1 MDNHNSLDLQ
11 RLNPYKNNWL
21 NQWPSGTAAIWVQD
35 QNPEAVT
42 RSQGDPENDST
53 HGGEGCLSSNNLSIY
68 SVYIYIKDD
77 FIVSSNN
84 I

>member
-42 RSQGDPENDST
+42 RSQGDPE
-53 HGGEGCLSSNNLSIY
+53 GGEGCLSSNNLSIY
-68 SVYIYIKDD
+68 SVYIYI
-77 FIVSSNN
+77 
-84 I
+84 